1 MHREEFTNTL
11 IEDEFISALIAQI
24 KTIAKQLKIEEINLL
39 ISQIEED
46 LTSEKKEMSRFTNFI
61 LEQLRSFIQSDF
73 EEEEETANLSDSPN
87 ECEPTNDQFPNY
99 QITQLNYS
107 EELPTHYTT
116 NDNSSSPK
124 GRISTNIGIDELLEY
139 IQTAEVKKDKK
150 NKKKLKKK
158 KKNKNKKETPEV
170 EELDEEVENF
180 KKCLMETYMS
190 GPIKKIKP
198 LLTSDWLSKIVR
210 MDKSTCD

>member
-24 KTIAKQLKIEEINLL
+24 KTIAKQLKIEEINTL

-46 LTSEKKEMSRFTNFI
+46 LHSEKKEMTRFTNFL

-73 EEEEETANLSDSPN
+73 EDEEEEETNLSEEIEQKPS
-87 ECEPTNDQFPNY
+87 QFPNY
-99 QITQLNYS
+99 QITSLTNFA
-107 EELPTHYTT
+107 EELPTHCTS

-124 GRISTNIGIDELLEY
+124 GRISNDIGIDELLEY
-139 IQTAEVKKDKK
+139 IQTTDVKQEKK

-158 KKNKNKKETPEV
+158 KNKNKKESIIEEYDKEV
-170 EELDEEVENF
+170 EDF
-180 KKCLMETYMS
+180 KKNLMGNCAS
-190 GPIKKIKP
+190 APVKKIRP
-198 LLTSDWLSKIVR
+198 VITAEWLSSIV
-210 MDKSTCD
+210 KTSNVL